1 MSRFL
6 LAQAPRHLPPWLI
19 FGVSQEMI
27 RSFAISLAFFFLAGC
42 LGSECSNEP
51 IAEVISP
58 DGTKKIVLFSR
69 NCGATTGFNT
79 QGTILNRGD
88 ALPNES
94 GSAFIIDSGSAK
106 VSWAGDSKIVVTLEG
121 SARALKKETSYRGV
135 AIEYQSK

>member
-1 MSRFL
+1 
-6 LAQAPRHLPPWLI
+6 
-19 FGVSQEMI
+19 MI
-27 RSFAISLAFFFLAGC
+27 RTFAISLASFSLAGC

-51 IAEVISP
+51 ISEVTSP

-69 NCGATTGFNT
+69 NCGTTTGFNT
-79 QGTILNRGD
+79 QGTILDRGD

-106 VSWAGDSKIVVTLEG
+106 VSWAGDSKIVVTLEEA
-121 SARALKKETSYRGV
+121 ARAFKKETSDRGV

>member
-1 MSRFL
+1 
-6 LAQAPRHLPPWLI
+6 
-19 FGVSQEMI
+19 MI
-27 RSFAISLAFFFLAGC
+27 RSFAICLTLFSFAGC
-42 LGSECSNEP
+42 VGTECSNEP

-88 ALPNES
+88 VLPNEP

-106 VSWAGDSKIVVTLEG
+106 ASWAGDSKIVVILEG
-121 SARALKKETSYRGV
+121 SARAFKKEASFRGV
-135 AIEYQSK
+135 AIEYHSK

>member
-1 MSRFL
+1 
-6 LAQAPRHLPPWLI
+6 
-19 FGVSQEMI
+19 MI
-27 RSFAISLAFFFLAGC
+27 RSFAISLAFFSLAGC

-51 IAEVISP
+51 IAEATSP

-121 SARALKKETSYRGV
+121 SARAFKKETSDRGV